1 MKELFYTC
9 LNEIAQVLTHL
20 RKQKRNVSL
29 EYNRIHFILAVAL
42 QWLWWDEQS
51 STPGLQGTFHV
62 LVLYVAQDRNC

>member
-1 MKELFYTC
+1 MITGNYILMKLKLMKELFYTC

-42 QWLWWDEQS
+42 Q
-51 STPGLQGTFHV
+51 
-62 LVLYVAQDRNC
+62 